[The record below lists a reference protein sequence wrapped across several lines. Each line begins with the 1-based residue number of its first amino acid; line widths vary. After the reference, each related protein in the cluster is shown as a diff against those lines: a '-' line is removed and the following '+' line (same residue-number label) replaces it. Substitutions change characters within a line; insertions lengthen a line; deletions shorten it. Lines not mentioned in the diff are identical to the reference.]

1 MTINYLAADYVLA
14 FDWAQKWHSFWRGTI
29 GEWILTRGLR
39 IMMLLIA
46 AVLMARFV
54 NWAAQKFS
62 QRIDADFE
70 SSDALV
76 RSETAKHR
84 QAVASVISW
93 VTIALVCVM
102 VFVQLT
108 DILNIPVASLVAPA
122 AVLGA
127 ALGFGAQ
134 RVVQDLL
141 SGFFIITEKQ
151 YGFGDL
157 VSLTVGNIA
166 EPAEGTVVDVT
177 LRVTKLRSSQ
187 GEMLTIPNGQLIKS
201 VNLSKDWARA
211 VVDIPVPTAADLN
224 QVNEVLHKVCDTAMK
239 DPQLK
244 ELLLDAPQLI
254 GVESIELGT
263 VNLRM
268 VARTLP
274 GKQFEVGRRLRVL
287 VIAALGRAGI
297 VSPAEPKPMVGA
309 IVHPATKPGAE
320 EQTQGPVRDR

>member
-1 MTINYLAADYVLA
+1 MAERSL
-14 FDWAQKWHSFWRGTI
+14 RGT
-29 GEWILTRGLR
+29 R
-39 IMMLLIA
+39 
-46 AVLMARFV
+46 
-54 NWAAQKFS
+54 
-62 QRIDADFE
+62 
-70 SSDALV
+70 
-76 RSETAKHR
+76 
-84 QAVASVISW
+84 
-93 VTIALVCVM
+93 
-102 VFVQLT
+102 
-108 DILNIPVASLVAPA
+108 
-122 AVLGA
+122 LGA
-127 ALGFGAQ
+127 NSFQ
-134 RVVQDLL
+134 
-141 SGFFIITEKQ
+141 TE
-151 YGFGDL
+151 
-157 VSLTVGNIA
+157 
-166 EPAEGTVVDVT
+166 EGVDFAG
-177 LRVTKLRSSQ
+177 RVTAQYRTLD
-187 GEMLTIPNGQLIKS
+187 GEVFTIPNGQIVKS
-201 VNLSKDWARA
+201 LNLSKEWARA